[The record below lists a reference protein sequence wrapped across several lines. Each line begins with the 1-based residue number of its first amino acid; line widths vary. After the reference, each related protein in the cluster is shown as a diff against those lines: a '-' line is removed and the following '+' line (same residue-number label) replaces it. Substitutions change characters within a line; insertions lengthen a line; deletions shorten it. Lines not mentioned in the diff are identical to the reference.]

1 MDQPADLDELI
12 ARGPVAP
19 GADVPANVT
28 AMREDVTER
37 RCGPAEIQIIGA
49 ARRARSAARR
59 RPRAHGAGRGGG
71 DRRALADGDILV
83 VTQKVVSKA
92 EDLLVDLRTIEPS
105 DIALRYAQQWGRDPR
120 QTEVVLR
127 ESVRIVRMDRGL
139 IISQTRH
146 GYVCANAG
154 VDASNV
160 PGEETVLLLPRD
172 PDASAARLRE
182 DLRRRAGVEVAVI
195 ISDSFGRPW
204 RQGIVNVALGVAG
217 MAPLADYRGQPD
229 DFGRVMTASV
239 MAVADEIASA
249 AELATGKVDR
259 TPFVVV
265 RGYPYQRAEGKG
277 ADIIMDSA
285 SDLFK

>member
-1 MDQPADLDELI
+1 MS
-12 ARGPVAP
+12 
-19 GADVPANVT
+19 GAEAQ
-28 AMREDVTER
+28 
-37 RCGPAEIQIIGA
+37 GIQIIGLRGAPEAQPGDDLARMALDA
-49 ARRARSAARR
+49 A
-59 RPRAHGAGRGGG
+59 GANSV
-71 DRRALADGDILV
+71 AFADGDILV
-83 VTQKVVSKA
+83 VAQKVVSKV

-160 PGEETVLLLPRD
+160 PGEESALLLPRD

-182 DLRRRAGVEVAVI
+182 DLRRLAGVDVAVI

-204 RQGIVNVALGVAG
+204 RLGIVNVALGVAG

-229 DFGRVMTASV
+229 DFGRVMSSSV
-239 MAVADEIASA
+239 MAVADEVASA
-249 AELATGKVDR
+249 AELAAGKVNR
-259 TPFVVV
+259 TPFVLV

>member
-1 MDQPADLDELI
+1 MTTDEARVATEPA
-12 ARGPVAP
+12 G
-19 GADVPANVT
+19 
-28 AMREDVTER
+28 
-37 RCGPAEIQIIGA
+37 IQIL
-49 ARRARSAARR
+49 
-59 RPRAHGAGRGGG
+59 PLRGTPEAKQG
-71 DRRALADGDILV
+71 DDVAELVLASVAESGVRLKDGDILV

-92 EDLLVDLRTIEPS
+92 EGLLVDLKTIEPS
-105 DIALRYAQQWGRDPR
+105 DIALRYATQWGRDPR
-120 QTEVVLR
+120 QVEVVLR

-160 PGEETVLLLPRD
+160 PGEDIVCLLPRD
-172 PDASAARLRE
+172 PDASATRLRDDIMRAAGL
-182 DLRRRAGVEVAVI
+182 DLAVI

-229 DFGRVMTASV
+229 DFGRVMNSSV

-249 AELATGKVDR
+249 AELVTGKVDR
-259 TPFVVV
+259 TPFVLV
-265 RGYPYQRAEGKG
+265 RGYPYQRATGSG
-277 ADIIMDSA
+277 AAILMDPST
-285 SDLFK
+285 DLFR